1 MKTNNWITDKFIAH
15 RGLFDNITIPENSL
29 PAFERAVNA
38 GYAIELDVQM
48 TTDGV
53 LVVFHDDTLDR
64 MTNLTGDIRE
74 KTFDEILVE
83 CDYLID
89 DLPLPI
95 GDLERWENHGLTDFE
110 KYCVAFLYAA
120 MQLEYHRYHI
130 CQKCGNGYF
139 STDEF
144 SEFCDQCV
152 DEYDYI

>member
-1 MKTNNWITDKFIAH
+1 MYFDVFNTIV
-15 RGLFDNITIPENSL
+15 FDNENDL
-29 PAFERAVNA
+29 MLCVDDEYVRAA
-38 GYAIELDVQM
+38 M
-48 TTDGV
+48 
-53 LVVFHDDTLDR
+53 TLDE
-64 MTNLTGDIRE
+64 LTKIVPRVQKIMDA

-120 MQLEYHRYHI
+120 MQLEYDRYHI
-130 CQKCGNGYF
+130 CQNCGKVYF
-139 STDEF
+139 SADEF

-152 DEYDYI
+152 ADYDYV

>member
-1 MKTNNWITDKFIAH
+1 MYFDVFNTIV
-15 RGLFDNITIPENSL
+15 FDNESDL
-29 PAFERAVNA
+29 LLCVDDEYVRAA
-38 GYAIELDVQM
+38 M
-48 TTDGV
+48 
-53 LVVFHDDTLDR
+53 TLDEIAKIVPR
-64 MTNLTGDIRE
+64 VKKIMDAKN
-74 KTFDEILVE
+74 FDEILIE
-83 CDYLID
+83 SDYLID
-89 DLPLPI
+89 DLPLQQ
-95 GDLERWENHGLTDFE
+95 GDLERWETYGLTDFE